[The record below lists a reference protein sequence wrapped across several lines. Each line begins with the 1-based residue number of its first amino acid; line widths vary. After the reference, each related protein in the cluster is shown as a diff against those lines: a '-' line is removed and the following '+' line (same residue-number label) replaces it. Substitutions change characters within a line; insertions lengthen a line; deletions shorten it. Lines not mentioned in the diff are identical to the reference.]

1 MKAAPYFEMWEI
13 NTWGQPSAFREWEL
27 LNKWLN
33 LQFSGFIMLS
43 MLHAD
48 SQQVLSV
55 FELQLPTAGTNEPFI
70 TFLFYLILL
79 PPSLVIF
86 GHLPTEVSVRKTLSQ
101 CLLLGKA

>member
-1 MKAAPYFEMWEI
+1 MWGI
-13 NTWGQPSAFREWEL
+13 NTRGQPSAFREWEL

-33 LQFSGFIMLS
+33 LQFSGFIILS
-43 MLHAD
+43 MLHTD

-55 FELQLPTAGTNEPFI
+55 LELQLPTAVTNEPFI

-86 GHLPTEVSVRKTLSQ
+86 DHLPTEVSVLKTLTQ
-101 CLLLGKA
+101 CLLWEKPN

>member
-1 MKAAPYFEMWEI
+1 MWGI
-13 NTWGQPSAFREWEL
+13 NTRGQPSAFREWEL

-33 LQFSGFIMLS
+33 LQFSGFIILS
-43 MLHAD
+43 MLHTD

-55 FELQLPTAGTNEPFI
+55 LELQLSAAVTNEPFI

-86 GHLPTEVSVRKTLSQ
+86 DHLPTEVSVLKTLTQ
-101 CLLLGKA
+101 CLLWEKPN

>member
-1 MKAAPYFEMWEI
+1 MWGI
-13 NTWGQPSAFREWEL
+13 NTRGQPSAFREWEL

-33 LQFSGFIMLS
+33 LQFSGFIILS
-43 MLHAD
+43 MLHTD

-55 FELQLPTAGTNEPFI
+55 LELQLSTAVTNEPFI

-86 GHLPTEVSVRKTLSQ
+86 DHLPTEVSVLKTLTQ
-101 CLLLGKA
+101 CLLWEKPN